1 MLKILFSNSEYAKPA
16 DIALLF
22 LRVGVGLTMML
33 GHGWGKLTGFGER
46 AAGFS
51 DPIGLGSTLSMAMA
65 VFAEFFCSLG
75 LILGVFTRFS
85 VIPLMST
92 MLVAFFIVHSEDPF
106 RRKELALVY
115 LIPFITIFFTGAG
128 KYSIDYYINKWFGK

>member
-1 MLKILFSNSEYAKPA
+1 MLKVLFSNTDYAKPA
-16 DIALLF
+16 NIALLF

-33 GHGWGKLTGFGER
+33 GHGWGKLAAFGER
-46 AAGFS
+46 AAEFS
-51 DPIGLGSTLSMAMA
+51 DPIGLGSTLSMGLA
-65 VFAEFFCSLG
+65 VFAEFFCSMA

-85 VIPLMST
+85 VIPLITT

-115 LIPFITIFFTGAG
+115 LIPFITVFITGAG
-128 KYSIDYYINKWFGK
+128 KYSLDFHINKWFKK